1 MLSYNMLFIC
11 KPLSKWHSF
20 VTSTFSLSVRGSCN
34 GLECSS
40 RLHLVPHMSF
50 AVYWHLQCMML
61 SCAASRSPPSLS
73 AQPKCP
79 LWEFSLYGNPLY
91 YRCSFSYNF
100 IYTPNWIFLP
110 WNEASVEDIEEQNK
124 DHLWSSPRT
133 RVLGLSHF
141 GLVTDP
147 YVTWDTRLW
156 VEQQTNDL
164 DNCGYDYAECV
175 KQNRGSTDQN
185 KKPSTKES
193 EQLSPKTKN

>member
-1 MLSYNMLFIC
+1 MKIG
-11 KPLSKWHSF
+11 W
-20 VTSTFSLSVRGSCN
+20 CN

-133 RVLGLSHF
+133 RVLGLSHLDWLRIPTSH
-141 GLVTDP
+141 GTPDSEWSNRP
-147 YVTWDTRLW
+147 TTWTTAGTTTPS
-156 VEQQTNDL
+156 VS
-164 DNCGYDYAECV
+164 
-175 KQNRGSTDQN
+175 NRIVV
-185 KKPSTKES
+185 P
-193 EQLSPKTKN
+193 PIRTKNLHQRSQNS